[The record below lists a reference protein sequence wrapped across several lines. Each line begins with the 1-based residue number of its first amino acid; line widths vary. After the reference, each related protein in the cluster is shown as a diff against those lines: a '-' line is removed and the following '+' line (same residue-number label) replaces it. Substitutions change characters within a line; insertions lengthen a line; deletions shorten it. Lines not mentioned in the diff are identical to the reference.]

1 MEIISKVKNILLN
14 PKTEWEV
21 ISEKNDT
28 HLKVLTAYLIPL
40 ALIPAIAGFIDT
52 EFSDST

>member
-28 HLKVLTAYLIPL
+28 HSKVLVSYLIPWHL
-40 ALIPAIAGFIDT
+40 SRPLRDSLDSDS
-52 EFSDST
+52 SDST

>member
-28 HLKVLTAYLIPL
+28 H
-40 ALIPAIAGFIDT
+40 
-52 EFSDST
+52 